1 MNRTEAERIA
11 KEFLNETNPDM
22 WNGKDGKPNNFDTRI
37 FTYDIQSANN
47 NELDISLEYEENPET
62 GKKEWTHYCEL
73 RDKDNGDL
81 IEVQHGYGIDS
92 VLNLADTILD
102 ICRNE

>member
-22 WNGKDGKPNNFDTRI
+22 WNGKDGKPDNFDTRI

-62 GKKEWTHYCEL
+62 GKKEWTHCCEL
-73 RDKDNGDL
+73 RDKGNGDL
-81 IEVQHGYGIDS
+81 IEIQHGYGIDS
-92 VLNLADTILD
+92 VLNLTDTILD

>member
-1 MNRTEAERIA
+1 MNRTEAEKIA
-11 KEFLNETNPDM
+11 KEFLKEANPDM
-22 WNGKDGKPNNFDTRI
+22 WNGIDGKPNNFDTRI
-37 FTYDIQSANN
+37 STYDIHSVNS

-62 GKKEWTHYCEL
+62 GEKEWTHYCEL

-92 VLNLADTILD
+92 VPNLTDTILD